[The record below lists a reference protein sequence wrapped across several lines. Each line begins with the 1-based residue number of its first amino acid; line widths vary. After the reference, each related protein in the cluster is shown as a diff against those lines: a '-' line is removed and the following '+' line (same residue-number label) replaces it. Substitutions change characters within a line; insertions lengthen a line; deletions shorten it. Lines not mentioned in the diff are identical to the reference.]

1 MKVALIWPYGND
13 YTYSIPLGLGY
24 LVSNCQIPQVEFKI
38 FDGTLYNARAN
49 GSQFKNFL
57 KTYKP
62 DVVGVSCWSKTY
74 VETCR
79 ILSLSKKI
87 LPNCITI
94 LGGIHPTAYTA
105 KSFKIKYLDYI
116 LTGEAEFTF
125 KEFLLNLSDA
135 EALHSVPG
143 LAYRVRDTVIQNPVC
158 LSPDLDRI
166 KYPDY
171 DAIELKKYFDKGYR
185 YFSHKSRN
193 APIWL
198 TRGCPYR
205 CKFCTAP
212 QINGRTIRRHSVEYG
227 IEWIE
232 LLYKKYGVR
241 HVNIIDDN
249 FTFFSNY
256 TKSFCEALIKKNF
269 KGLTIYTANGI
280 RAQRTDFETLKLMKR
295 AGWRIATV
303 APESGSRRV
312 LKLMNKDIDPDMW
325 KTKVKEIRNAGLIS
339 QGLFLIGYPGET
351 LKDVKETEKLIKMSN
366 FDSITIQYF
375 QPLPGTPIYD
385 KLVEDGEIE
394 DMLLPK
400 TTSGG
405 RVYVTK
411 HLKGFN
417 FSRFAFQ
424 LYIHNAIRHP
434 IRVLQL
440 ICSYNPK
447 LMIKRLAVLIY
458 DAFIGLK
465 KTKRESPIETAQKKD

>member
-24 LVSNCQIPQVEFKI
+24 LVSNCKIPGVEFKI

-49 GSQFKNFL
+49 GSQFKDFL
-57 KTYKP
+57 KSYQP
-62 DVVGVSCWSKTY
+62 DVVGISCWSKTY
-74 VETCR
+74 IETCR
-79 ILSLSKKI
+79 ILSISKKI
-87 LPNCITI
+87 LPNCVTI
-94 LGGIHPTAYTA
+94 LGGIHPTAYTS
-105 KSFKIKYLDYI
+105 KSFMIKHLDYI
-116 LTGEAEFTF
+116 IAGEAEFTF
-125 KEFLLNLSDA
+125 KNFLINLNDPEKLYST
-135 EALHSVPG
+135 PG
-143 LAYRVRDTVIQNPVC
+143 LAYKVRDSIITNPISLVK
-158 LSPDLDRI
+158 DIDTI
-166 KYPDY
+166 NYPDY
-171 DAIELKKYFDKGYR
+171 DAIELEKYFKKGYR
-185 YFSHKSRN
+185 YFSHKNRN
-193 APIWL
+193 APIWM

-212 QINGRTIRRHSVEYG
+212 QINGRAIRKHSVEYG
-227 IEWIE
+227 INWVDM
-232 LLYKKYGVR
+232 LYHKYQVR

-249 FTFFSNY
+249 FTFYPNY
-256 TKSFCEALIKKNF
+256 TKEFCEALIRKKY

-312 LKLMNKDIDPDMW
+312 LNLMNKDLDPDMW
-325 KTKVKEIRNAGLIS
+325 EQKVKEIRAAGLIS

-351 LKDVKETEKLIKMSN
+351 LEDVQQTKELIKKSN

-375 QPLPGTPIYD
+375 QPLPGTPVYD
-385 KLVEDGEIE
+385 DLVKEGKIE

-400 TTSGG
+400 TTTGG
-405 RVYVTK
+405 RVYVTES
-411 HLKGFN
+411 LKNFN
-417 FSRFAFQ
+417 FSRFAFK
-424 LYIHNAIRHP
+424 LYVHNAIRHP

-440 ICSYNPK
+440 IFSYHPK

-465 KTKRESPIETAQKKD
+465 KG